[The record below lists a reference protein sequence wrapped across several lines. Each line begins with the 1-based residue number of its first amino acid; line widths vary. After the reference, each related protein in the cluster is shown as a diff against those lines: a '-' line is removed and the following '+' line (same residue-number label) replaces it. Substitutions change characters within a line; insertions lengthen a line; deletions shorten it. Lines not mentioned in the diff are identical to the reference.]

1 MKCPLCNVEMRI
13 VKSGYVTNGN
23 KLFTRQT
30 FSCRNKECPN
40 YGKDVKTVYNALKV
54 TEDDNAEVPSEE

>member
-1 MKCPLCNVEMRI
+1 MRI

-23 KLFTRQT
+23 KLFNRQT